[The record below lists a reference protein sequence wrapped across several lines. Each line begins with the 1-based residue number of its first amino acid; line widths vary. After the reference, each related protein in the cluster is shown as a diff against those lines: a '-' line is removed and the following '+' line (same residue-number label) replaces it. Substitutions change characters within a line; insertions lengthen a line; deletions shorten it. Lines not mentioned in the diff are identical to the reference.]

1 MAQFRHFNGENE
13 LSGVHEGRDGK
24 FYGYVSKTDLY
35 FVQGEG
41 WKGYVRVERKIEY
54 KSNPSRHECDDR
66 CMNATGRVMKCECS
80 CGGKN
85 HGRGSFICA
94 EAA

>member
-1 MAQFRHFNGENE
+1 MIKHFNGETE
-13 LSGVHEGRDGK
+13 LSGVHERNGA
-24 FYGYVSKTDLY
+24 FVGYVSKDRLV
-35 FVQGEG
+35 FVPGIG
-41 WKGYVRVERKIEY
+41 WTGYVPVERTVEY
-54 KSNPSRHECDDR
+54 KSNPSRHECDAR
-66 CMNATGRVMKCECS
+66 CLNATGRVMKCECS

>member
-1 MAQFRHFNGENE
+1 MAKIKYFNGENE
-13 LSGVHEGRDGK
+13 LSGVYHDGK
-24 FYGYVSKTDLY
+24 KDFFGYVSKDDLV
-35 FVQGEG
+35 FVAGKG
-41 WKGYVRVERKIEY
+41 WTGYVKADRAIEY
-54 KSNPSRHECDDR
+54 KSNPSRHECDAR
-66 CMNATGRVMKCECS
+66 CQNATGRVMKCECK